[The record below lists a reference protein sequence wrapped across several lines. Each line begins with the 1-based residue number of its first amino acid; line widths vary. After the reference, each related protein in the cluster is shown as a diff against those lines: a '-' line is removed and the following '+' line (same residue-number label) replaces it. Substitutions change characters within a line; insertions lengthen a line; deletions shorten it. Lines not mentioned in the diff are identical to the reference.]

1 MEPFIGQ
8 IMAVGFNFAPRGWAL
23 CHGQLLNISDHQAL
37 YALIGTYFG
46 GDGRVTF
53 ALPDLRGRVAVG
65 MGLSPGLSPIDL
77 GERGGVE
84 NVTLDTAQ
92 IPAHNHTVA
101 VKNEHGTVA
110 LPANQYLAG
119 TFKPGRG
126 TEAIESNS
134 YADSQDSILNAQT
147 ISNSG
152 GSQGHINMQ
161 PYLGINY
168 IIALEGLF
176 PSRS

>member
-1 MEPFIGQ
+1 MEPYIGQ
-8 IMAVGFNFAPRGWAL
+8 IMAVAFSFAPRGWAL
-23 CHGQLLNISDHQAL
+23 CQGQLLNISDNQSL
-37 YALIGTYFG
+37 YALIGTHFG
-46 GDGRVTF
+46 GDGRTTF

-65 MGLSPGLSPIDL
+65 IGTGVGLSPVDMG
-77 GERGGVE
+77 GRGGAE
-84 NVTLDTAQ
+84 YVTLTLDQ

-134 YADSQDSILNAQT
+134 YADTQDSTLNAQT
-147 ISNSG
+147 ISNTG

-168 IIALEGLF
+168 IIALEGIF